1 MWLVGILGLF
11 LLVAS
16 VTTLLARREQQ
27 PPNLH
32 WEVVGL
38 GEAYAGIVSDLAAF
52 SVTAA
57 VFLADIQ
64 TEAKQSLADVMAMFV
79 ISFIILM
86 GTTVTYTTFSGA
98 SSPEEMVEDFQL
110 GRRVMYILSTLGFY
124 LGLSTGWLGLYPLLI
139 AINLQEVANVL
150 MWILLASLFGGSSR
164 LGAWL
169 HTLLGVNLLTTS
181 LLPYMAFASAAF
193 YKLVLV
199 PRYPVLWPT
208 THPTLSLTAL
218 AFAVAFPIFAVD
230 TLMIARH
237 GNQKA
242 YIALQWA
249 GSKILPSYIACVSTS
264 IFLLW
269 FAVIAEQPVKE
280 ETPKETTPNEMG
292 RHIDSFPSVWSRAP
306 VSSGRY
312 PLLSIAA

>member
-11 LLVAS
+11 LLTAS
-16 VTTLLARREQQ
+16 VTALLARREQQ
-27 PPNLH
+27 PPNIH

-64 TEAKQSLADVMAMFV
+64 TEAKQSLADVMAMFI

-86 GTTVTYTTFSGA
+86 GTTVTYTTFSGV
-98 SSPEEMVEDFQL
+98 SSPEEMIEDFQL
-110 GRRVMYILSTLGFY
+110 GRRVMYIFSTLGFY
-124 LGLSTGWLGLYPLLI
+124 LGLSTGWLGLHPLLM

-150 MWILLASLFGGSSR
+150 IWILLAALFGGSSR

-181 LLPYMAFASAAF
+181 LLSFIAFAAAAL

-199 PRYPVLWPT
+199 PRYPELWPT
-208 THPTLSLTAL
+208 THTALSLTAL
-218 AFAVAFPIFAVD
+218 VFAVGFPIFALD

-242 YIALQWA
+242 YIALQWV
-249 GSKILPSYIACVSTS
+249 GSKILPSYIACASTS
-264 IFLLW
+264 VFLLW
-269 FAVIAEQPVKE
+269 FAVIAQHPVQ
-280 ETPKETTPNEMG
+280 ETTPEEITPNESG
-292 RHIDSFPSVWSRAP
+292 QHLDSFPIARSRAS
-306 VSSGRY
+306 VCLRRCL
-312 PLLSIAA
+312 PLSLDG